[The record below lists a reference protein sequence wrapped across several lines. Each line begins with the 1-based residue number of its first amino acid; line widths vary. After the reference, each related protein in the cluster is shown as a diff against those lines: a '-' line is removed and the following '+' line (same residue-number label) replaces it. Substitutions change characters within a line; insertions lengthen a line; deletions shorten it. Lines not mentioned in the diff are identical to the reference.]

1 VLTTALAAAAATW
14 ALLMALGPLLQ
25 IRSIVRRRSSRGVSI
40 GYFGILLVGFLLWLA
55 YGLASDT
62 LALVVPNAVA
72 FLTALATVV
81 VALRYRR

>member
-1 VLTTALAAAAATW
+1 MTTALAVAAATW

-25 IRSIVRRRSSRGVSI
+25 IRSIVRRRSSHGVSI

-55 YGLASDT
+55 YGVASDT

-72 FLTALATVV
+72 FVTAMATVL
-81 VALRYRR
+81 VAVRYR

>member
-1 VLTTALAAAAATW
+1 MTTALAVAAATW

-25 IRSIVRRRSSRGVSI
+25 IRSIVRRGSSRGVSI

-55 YGLASDT
+55 YGLASGT

-81 VALRYRR
+81 VAFLYR